1 MTSFRAHP
9 LDPLYES
16 GERAQS
22 DTDPSAVD
30 LNAFLPAL
38 AGMLRE
44 TVSRFEDTANRVSDL
59 VIQQREQASL
69 DLIVALQDFDRLQ
82 QEFSALGD
90 ALLRYIAATDPS
102 TVPTQDGVT
111 DQDVIGGI
119 LLEDMR
125 QRLLRRLQ
133 TRPVAD
139 ESVDEEEF

>member
-9 LDPLYES
+9 LDPLYEG
-16 GERAQS
+16 GEKAQS
-22 DTDPSAVD
+22 DTDLSAVD

-90 ALLRYIAATDPS
+90 ALMRYIAATDLS
-102 TVPTQDGVT
+102 TVPAQDGVT

-133 TRPVAD
+133 SKPV
-139 ESVDEEEF
+139 ELVDEQEF

>member
-9 LDPLYES
+9 LDPLYEGGEKTQS
-16 GERAQS
+16 GA
-22 DTDPSAVD
+22 DPSAVD

-90 ALLRYIAATDPS
+90 ALMRYIAATDPS
-102 TVPTQDGVT
+102 TVPAQDGVT

-133 TRPVAD
+133 SKPAAV
-139 ESVDEEEF
+139 ELVDEQEF